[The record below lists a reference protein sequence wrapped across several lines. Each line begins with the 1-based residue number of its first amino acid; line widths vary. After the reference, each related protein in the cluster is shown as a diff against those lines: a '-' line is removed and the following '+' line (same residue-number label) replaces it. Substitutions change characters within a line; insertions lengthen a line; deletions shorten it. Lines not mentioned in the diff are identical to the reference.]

1 MHSHTRR
8 FTTHR
13 FFTPNA
19 SRRLVR
25 LMLFSIAGC
34 LATTAAAASL
44 PTTRDAHWI
53 TTWTASPQPLW
64 AGDFP
69 LPTNVPFNVWN
80 QTLRQTARISVGG
93 RRVRIQLSNAYGTTQ
108 LVIGAAHLA
117 LAGDGADIV
126 NGTDRPMTFSGRRS
140 VTIPPGAP
148 ALSDPI
154 DLGVA
159 ALQRVSVS
167 LYLPLPTAPSTFH
180 WDGREA
186 AYLVT
191 GDQTANASIR
201 QESTLTSRVF
211 LSAILVD
218 APSATRTVV
227 ALGDSIT
234 DGAGA
239 TMDRDTRWPDFLAA
253 RLADNQ
259 VAVLNAGISGARLLQ
274 DKMGDNALARLDRD
288 VLSQPGIAA
297 VIVLIGINDISW
309 NHMAFAPNDGAAEA
323 EQLIAGYRQIIARA
337 HARNVRVVGAT
348 LTPFEGALKDTPL
361 MGYYSADKERVRQ
374 TVNDWIRHSGEFDG
388 VVDFDTLLRD
398 PAHPARLLPAYDSG
412 DHLHPGDA
420 GNKAMAEA
428 VDLSVLLRRQ

>member
-154 DLGVA
+154 DLGVS

-167 LYLPLPTAPSTFH
+167 LYLPHPTAPSTFH

>member
-1 MHSHTRR
+1 
-8 FTTHR
+8 
-13 FFTPNA
+13 
-19 SRRLVR
+19 
-25 LMLFSIAGC
+25 
-34 LATTAAAASL
+34 
-44 PTTRDAHWI
+44 
-53 TTWTASPQPLW
+53 
-64 AGDFP
+64 
-69 LPTNVPFNVWN
+69 
-80 QTLRQTARISVGG
+80 
-93 RRVRIQLSNAYGTTQ
+93 
-108 LVIGAAHLA
+108 
-117 LAGDGADIV
+117 
-126 NGTDRPMTFSGRRS
+126 
-140 VTIPPGAP
+140 
-148 ALSDPI
+148 
-154 DLGVA
+154 
-159 ALQRVSVS
+159 
-167 LYLPLPTAPSTFH
+167 
-180 WDGREA
+180 
-186 AYLVT
+186 
-191 GDQTANASIR
+191 
-201 QESTLTSRVF
+201 LTSRVF

-253 RLADNQ
+253 RLADKQ

>member
-1 MHSHTRR
+1 MHLPRR
-8 FTTHR
+8 RAETHP
-13 FFTPNA
+13 FFSVPTA
-19 SRRLVR
+19 GRRLMH

-34 LATTAAAASL
+34 LAITAAAPQ
-44 PTTRDAHWI
+44 PTTSDVHWI

-69 LPTNVPFNVWN
+69 LPTSVPFNFWN

-93 RRVRIQLSNAYGTTQ
+93 RSVRIQLSNAYGSTP

-117 LAGDGADIV
+117 LAGQGADIV
-126 NGTDRPMTFSGRRS
+126 DGTDRPITFSGRRS

-148 ALSDPI
+148 ALSDPV
-154 DLGVA
+154 DLGVV

-167 LYLPLPTAPSTFH
+167 LYLPRPTAPSTFH
-180 WDGREA
+180 WDGRQA
-186 AYLVT
+186 AYVVA
-191 GDQTANASIR
+191 GDQTATASITP
-201 QESTLTSRVF
+201 ESTLTSRVF

-218 APSATRTVV
+218 APSTTRTIV

-253 RLADNQ
+253 RLVDKQ

-288 VLSQPGIAA
+288 VLSQPGIAS
-297 VIVLIGINDISW
+297 VIVMIGINDISW
-309 NHMAFAPNDGAAEA
+309 NHMAFAPGDGAADA
-323 EQLIAGYRQIIARA
+323 EQLIAGYRQLIARA
-337 HARNVRVVGAT
+337 HARNVRIIGAT

-361 MGYYSADKERVRQ
+361 IGYYTADKERVRQ
-374 TVNDWIRHSGEFDG
+374 SVNEWIRRGGEFDD
-388 VVDFDTLLRD
+388 VVDFDALLRD
-398 PAHPARLLPAYDSG
+398 PAHPTRLLPAYDSG

-420 GNKAMAEA
+420 GNKVMADA
-428 VDLSVLLRRQ
+428 VDINALWRS

>member
-8 FTTHR
+8 STTYP
-13 FFTPNA
+13 FLMPNA
-19 SRRLVR
+19 GRRLMH
-25 LMLFSIAGC
+25 LILFSIAGC
-34 LATTAAAASL
+34 LATMAAAAPL
-44 PTTRDAHWI
+44 PTTSDAHWI

-69 LPTNVPFNVWN
+69 LPTHVPFNVWN

-93 RRVRIQLSNAYGTTQ
+93 RSVRIQLSNAYGTAP
-108 LVIGAAHLA
+108 LVVGSAHLA

-126 NGTDRPMTFSGRRS
+126 NGTDRPITFSGRRS

-154 DLGVA
+154 DLPVT

-167 LYLPLPTAPSTFH
+167 LYFPHPTAPSTFH
-180 WDGREA
+180 WDGRQT
-186 AYLVT
+186 AYVVT
-191 GDQTANASIR
+191 GDQTAEASIAP
-201 QESTLTSRVF
+201 ESTLTSRLF
-211 LSAILVD
+211 LSAILVN
-218 APSATRTVV
+218 APSTTRTVV

-253 RLADNQ
+253 RLADKH

-288 VLSQPGIAA
+288 VLSQPGIAS

-309 NHMAFAPNDGAAEA
+309 NHMAFAPDDGAADA

-337 HARNVRVVGAT
+337 HARNVRIVGAT

-361 MGYYSADKERVRQ
+361 MGYYSADKERMRQ
-374 TVNDWIRHSGEFDG
+374 SVNDWIRHSGEFDA
-388 VVDFDTLLRD
+388 VVDFDALLRD
-398 PAHPARLLPAYDSG
+398 PAHPTRLLHAYDSG

-420 GNKAMAEA
+420 GNKAMAET
-428 VDLSVLLRRQ
+428 VDLEALLRS

>member
-154 DLGVA
+154 DLGVS

-201 QESTLTSRVF
+201 PESTLTSRVF